1 MSSINSKSYTEGSGP
16 LRSAVACAILVVL
29 LIVAIDK
36 LDFVARWLWHLEPYK
51 DNIERIIYAC
61 LTVILIFNA
70 MRKLKALGFGKTV
83 KTLKA
88 NFKGFGFEVEF
99 TDREVAANKQ
109 CEESVS
115 GKDVSTEKLSIQIQH
130 GCCASV
136 WELKIISILS
146 TELQLDFA
154 TNTVLRRGECRYIP
168 DGFAVKNGRAYI
180 LEVKVA
186 HSPRVIDGAIAQLKT
201 FANMVQETKI
211 SRVTVILCV
220 VTDHP
225 TAYLAEKIKGVNLGE
240 ETEFIFRMF
249 SPEQLE
255 RIEDVV
261 T

>member
-1 MSSINSKSYTEGSGP
+1 MQISKQVKIVGVGI
-16 LRSAVACAILVVL
+16 VFVVITIT
-29 LIVAIDK
+29 LIVLIDE
-36 LDFVARWLWHLEPYK
+36 LDFVARWLRHIEPYK
-51 DNIERIIYAC
+51 DNIEHIIYAC
-61 LTVILIFNA
+61 LIVILILNV

-88 NFKGFGFEVEF
+88 NFNGFGFEVEF
-99 TDREVAANKQ
+99 SDREVAANMQ
-109 CEESVS
+109 CEESAS
-115 GKDVSTEKLSIQIQH
+115 GKGVLKEKLSIQIQH
-130 GCCASV
+130 GCYASV
-136 WELKIISILS
+136 WERKIISILS

-186 HSPRVIDGAIAQLKT
+186 HGPRAIDGAIAQLKT
-201 FANMVQETKI
+201 FADMVQETKI

-240 ETEFIFRMF
+240 ETEFILRVF

-255 RIEDVV
+255 RIADVV
-261 T
+261 S

>member
-1 MSSINSKSYTEGSGP
+1 MQIDKRINVTGI
-16 LRSAVACAILVVL
+16 AVACTVSVILL
-29 LIVAIDK
+29 TVAIDK

-61 LTVILIFNA
+61 LTVILILNVI
-70 MRKLKALGFGKTV
+70 RKFKALGFGKTV
-83 KTLKA
+83 KKLKA

-99 TDREVAANKQ
+99 TDSEVAANKQ
-109 CEESVS
+109 CVEMVS
-115 GKDVSTEKLSIQIQH
+115 GKDVSAERLSMQIQH
-130 GCCASV
+130 GCSV
-136 WELKIISILS
+136 SAWERKIISILS
-146 TELQLDFA
+146 TEFQLDFA

-186 HSPRVIDGAIAQLKT
+186 HSPSVIDGAIAQLKT